1 VKRAGELDS
10 NRDARGPE
18 DGLSQLFAPEPISHL
33 SVEIKGSNQLGAVFM
48 HKENGQT
55 VETSVEARAG
65 FLDRPTLVVLIVS
78 TALLIGLFAVIYVG
92 FFGR

>member
-1 VKRAGELDS
+1 
-10 NRDARGPE
+10 
-18 DGLSQLFAPEPISHL
+18 
-33 SVEIKGSNQLGAVFM
+33 M